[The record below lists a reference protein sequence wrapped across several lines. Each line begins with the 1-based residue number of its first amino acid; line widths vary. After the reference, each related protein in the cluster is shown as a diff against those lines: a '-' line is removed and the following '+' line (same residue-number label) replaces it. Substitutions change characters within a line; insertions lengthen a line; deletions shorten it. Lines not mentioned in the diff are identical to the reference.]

1 MVKSAKFWGIA
12 AVLVALSSPLRAEEP
27 TAETVVATVNGTD
40 ITLGQMIALR
50 DSLPPQYLAMPDDAL
65 FNGILEQ
72 LIQQVALADSVK
84 DKVTL
89 RDTLS
94 LENQR
99 LTYMSGKALNAVA
112 DAAVTDEA
120 LQKLYDEKYAKAEPG
135 KEYKAAHILVAT
147 EQEAKDIKAALDA
160 GGDFAKLAAEKSSD
174 SSAQNGGD
182 LGWFGLGMM
191 VKPFEDA
198 VLALEPGKISDP
210 VQTDFGWHIIKLED
224 RKMGAAQPYDQVK
237 PAIRNVLLRKKVQE
251 VMASVRDSSKIE
263 ILDDDLK
270 KFMEEAAKQ
279 RKTLED
285 AQGGQAQQAPAADAG
300 SDGSGKGDLM
310 IPQQ

>member
-1 MVKSAKFWGIA
+1 M
-12 AVLVALSSPLRAEEP
+12 ALSSPLRAEEP

-72 LIQQVALADSVK
+72 LIQQVAADSVK

-160 GGDFAKLAAEKSSD
+160 GGDFAKLAAENRPTGPWPRTAAIWGG
-174 SSAQNGGD
+174 SA
-182 LGWFGLGMM
+182 
-191 VKPFEDA
+191 
-198 VLALEPGKISDP
+198 LA
-210 VQTDFGWHIIKLED
+210 
-224 RKMGAAQPYDQVK
+224 
-237 PAIRNVLLRKKVQE
+237 
-251 VMASVRDSSKIE
+251 
-263 ILDDDLK
+263 
-270 KFMEEAAKQ
+270 
-279 RKTLED
+279 
-285 AQGGQAQQAPAADAG
+285 
-300 SDGSGKGDLM
+300 
-310 IPQQ
+310 

>member
-27 TAETVVATVNGTD
+27 TAETVVAIVNGTD

-210 VQTDFGWHIIKLED
+210 VQTDFGWHIIKLDEV
-224 RKMGAAQPYDQVK
+224 RNAQAPKLEEVK
-237 PAIRNVLLRKKVQE
+237 
-251 VMASVRDSSKIE
+251 
-263 ILDDDLK
+263 DDLSGELQQK
-270 KFMEEAAKQ
+270 AVEARVTELTEAAKVT
-279 RKTLED
+279 RNTEGLD
-285 AQGGQAQQAPAADAG
+285 PAILKNADIL
-300 SDGSGKGDLM
+300 GK
-310 IPQQ
+310 

>member
-210 VQTDFGWHIIKLED
+210 VQTDFGWHIIHLNDVRDAAVPKLED
-224 RKMGAAQPYDQVK
+224 VKAELEGDLRQKAVEAKAYQLPTNPDAKVSDRSVKLSSVNLIDYDFVKAGGARKALTAKFEESIAAQPK
-237 PAIRNVLLRKKVQE
+237 
-251 VMASVRDSSKIE
+251 
-263 ILDDDLK
+263 
-270 KFMEEAAKQ
+270 
-279 RKTLED
+279 
-285 AQGGQAQQAPAADAG
+285 
-300 SDGSGKGDLM
+300 
-310 IPQQ
+310 